1 LETQA
6 IEKHKRKSLGKK
18 LRFEVFKRDGFK
30 CVYCGATPP
39 SVLLHVDH
47 ITPASKGGLNEI
59 DNLVT
64 SCEPCN
70 LGKSDRT
77 LSDCPKSLQ
86 QKAAEVLEKEAQIAG
101 YQSIMNAK
109 RIRLEDDAL
118 VVEDVFT
125 TFTGL
130 VLTDR
135 SVVSV
140 RMFVDKLGLDVVRD
154 AMEYACTTTR
164 VRRGKE
170 FKYFCGICWNRIREL
185 EAA

>member
-1 LETQA
+1 M
-6 IEKHKRKSLGKK
+6 
-18 LRFEVFKRDGFK
+18 
-30 CVYCGATPP
+30 
-39 SVLLHVDH
+39 
-47 ITPASKGGLNEI
+47 
-59 DNLVT
+59 
-64 SCEPCN
+64 
-70 LGKSDRT
+70 
-77 LSDCPKSLQ
+77 SDCPKSLQ